1 MRIAFSYASSNVNP
15 VVRPDRDREIAG
27 DLPEHLEK
35 ELHSLFCPF
44 ALTGL
49 GHRKN
54 FGCRLVRDG
63 FTVQATKR
71 PVDVLDTRTRKK
83 AFVRHA
89 IKLLSEYLEQI
100 GELLK
105 TREEGLSRPE
115 WIQRVE
121 RALDAQKARVEARIA
136 ELEAQRQQVAA
147 ARNKLVDCSA
157 CEHRPTAEN
166 NFCEPCQQT
175 GTAIPGYLSA
185 LF

>member
-1 MRIAFSYASSNVNP
+1 MKQTHPRNGQTTDLLKIGDFARVAGTNLRTLRYYE
-15 VVRPDRDREIAG
+15 EIG
-27 DLPEHLEK
+27 
-35 ELHSLFCPF
+35 
-44 ALTGL
+44 
-49 GHRKN
+49 
-54 FGCRLVRDG
+54 
-63 FTVQATKR
+63 
-71 PVDVLDTRTRKK
+71 
-83 AFVRHA
+83 
-89 IKLLSEYLEQI
+89 LLSPALRSEGGFRYYRTTDANRVALIRNLQDLGLQLEQI

-105 TREEGLSRPE
+105 TRDEGLSRPE

-121 RALDAQKARVEARIA
+121 RALDAQKARIEARIA